1 LPPPVP
7 AAQLAPLPH
16 SDSHTPLTGIDRLL
30 ARLNAEQRAAARHGL
45 DGLDGSEGGPLLI
58 IAGAGTGKTNTL
70 AHRVACLVESG
81 VDPRTILL
89 LTFSRRA
96 AVEMAR
102 RVEGIVAGLGERWAR
117 VAHSVP
123 PWAGTFHGIG
133 ARLLREYAERCGM
146 DPAFTILDRED
157 AADLMN
163 LVRTELRLHE
173 TGERFPLKSTC
184 LAIYS
189 AAVNRELPLDRVLAD
204 DFPWCCTWERELK
217 RLFAAYVEA
226 KQHQGVLDYDDLLLY
241 WAQLMAEPALADDV
255 RARFTHVLVDEY
267 QDTNRLQATILLAL
281 KPDGR
286 GLTAV
291 GDDAQAIY
299 AFRGAT
305 VRNILDYPAQFTP
318 PARIVTLA
326 RNYRST
332 QPILDAANAVIGLA
346 AERFTKDLW
355 SERASAEKPRIVTVA
370 DEATQARY
378 VVEQVLERREAAVA
392 LKQQAVLF
400 RASSHSAV
408 LELELVR
415 RNIPYVK
422 FGGLKF
428 LEAAHV
434 KDVLAFLRLL
444 ENPRD
449 RVAGFRVLQLLP
461 GVGPKTAARV
471 IDAMALA
478 DPCEAIA
485 AFTPP
490 HASSEEW
497 AAFAESFRL
506 LRSRSPGWP
515 AELEHVS
522 RWLEPLLERRYDN
535 VDVRLA
541 DLRQLEA
548 IAAGYPSRE
557 RFLTELTLDPPGATS
572 DEAGAPL
579 KDEDYLILSTI
590 HSAKGQEWRAV
601 TLLNAV
607 DGCIPSDLSTG
618 STAELEE
625 ERRLLYVAMTRAKDH
640 LTLVVPQR
648 FYVHQQGSG
657 GDRHVYASRTRFI
670 PEVLASRF
678 ERGSWPVAANEL
690 AASVRNAPV
699 VDLAARM
706 RGLWT

>member
-1 LPPPVP
+1 
-7 AAQLAPLPH
+7 
-16 SDSHTPLTGIDRLL
+16 
-30 ARLNAEQRAAARHGL
+30 
-45 DGLDGSEGGPLLI
+45 
-58 IAGAGTGKTNTL
+58 
-70 AHRVACLVESG
+70 
-81 VDPRTILL
+81 
-89 LTFSRRA
+89 
-96 AVEMAR
+96 
-102 RVEGIVAGLGERWAR
+102 
-117 VAHSVP
+117 
-123 PWAGTFHGIG
+123 
-133 ARLLREYAERCGM
+133 
-146 DPAFTILDRED
+146 
-157 AADLMN
+157 
-163 LVRTELRLHE
+163 
-173 TGERFPLKSTC
+173 
-184 LAIYS
+184 
-189 AAVNRELPLDRVLAD
+189 
-204 DFPWCCTWERELK
+204 
-217 RLFAAYVEA
+217 
-226 KQHQGVLDYDDLLLY
+226 
-241 WAQLMAEPALADDV
+241 MAEPALAADV
-255 RARFTHVLVDEY
+255 RSRFSHVLVDEY

-318 PARIVTLA
+318 PARLVTLA

-332 QPILDAANAVIGLA
+332 QPVLDAANAVIGLA
-346 AERFTKDLW
+346 AERFTKDLY
-355 SERASAEKPRIVTVA
+355 SDRASAEKPLLVTVA

-378 VVEQVLERREAAVA
+378 VVEKVLERREAAVA

-400 RASSHSAV
+400 RAASHSAV

-471 IDAMALA
+471 LDAMAAA

-485 AFTPP
+485 AVTPP
-490 HASSEEW
+490 HTGAEEW
-497 AAFAESFRL
+497 AAFAESFRS
-506 LRSRSPGWP
+506 LRSKSPGWP
-515 AELEHVS
+515 AELERVS
-522 RWLEPLLERRYDN
+522 AWLEPHLECRYDN

-548 IAAGYPSRE
+548 IAAGYASRE

-572 DEAGAPL
+572 DEAGVPL
-579 KDEDYLILSTI
+579 KDQDYLVLSTI

-625 ERRLLYVAMTRAKDH
+625 ERRLLYVAMTRAKDY

-648 FYVHQQGSG
+648 FYVHQQAAG

-670 PEVLASRF
+670 PEQLAGRF
-678 ERGSWPVAANEL
+678 EKGSWPVATNE
-690 AASVRNAPV
+690 AASIALSRPT

-706 RGLWT
+706 RGVWT